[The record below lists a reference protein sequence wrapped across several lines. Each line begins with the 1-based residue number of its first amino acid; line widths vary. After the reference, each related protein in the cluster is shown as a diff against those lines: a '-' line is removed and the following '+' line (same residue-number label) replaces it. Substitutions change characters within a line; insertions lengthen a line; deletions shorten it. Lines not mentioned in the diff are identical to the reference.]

1 MKIEKLTEDKIRI
14 TLNLEDLES
23 KNIDFHSFM
32 ANSPETQHLFLEM
45 LDKVEKE
52 IGFVTKNYKLSIEA
66 VATQTGHFILTI
78 TRLLEHNDELHK
90 KVHIKRKLV
99 NTACPVLVY
108 QFDDFDNLCLLCEYI
123 KHNEHFNEIISLF
136 NNISLYYYNTYYL
149 VFTNI
154 YLDSQ
159 TLKNIS
165 AIFSEFGKYVHNSNL
180 FEKKLKEFG
189 TVIMPHHAIDM
200 LIDKFV
206 L

>member
-78 TRLLEHNDELHK
+78 TRLLEHNNELHK

-108 QFDDFDNLCLLCEYI
+108 QFDDFDNLCLLCEFI
-123 KHNEHFNEIISLF
+123 KHNKHFYEIISSF
-136 NNISLYYYNTYYL
+136 DNISLYYYNNYYL
-149 VFTNI
+149 LFTNI
-154 YLDSQ
+154 YLDIQ
-159 TLKNIS
+159 TVKNIS
-165 AIFSEFGKYVHNSNL
+165 AILSEFGKYVHNSNL

-189 TVIMPHHAIDM
+189 TAILPHHAIDM
-200 LIDKFV
+200 LIDKFIH
-206 L
+206 